1 MSKELVS
8 DEFWEIIE
16 PLLVP
21 VPPKP
26 KGGRPR
32 LDDRTALT
40 GIVFVSKSGIQWEM
54 LSNGQRGQD
63 AGTRNARLA
72 LVARKTMEAQAT
84 APLSTSAGCCTG
96 AHLTQAA
103 ERIEL
108 GHQVDKTFETAT
120 LPLSGR

>member
-1 MSKELVS
+1 VS

-26 KGGRPR
+26 KGGRLR
-32 LDDRTALT
+32 LDDRAALT

-84 APLSTSAGCCTG
+84 APLSTSTGCCTS
-96 AHLTQAA
+96 AHLVLILHRQLR
-103 ERIEL
+103 E
-108 GHQVDKTFETAT
+108 
-120 LPLSGR
+120 